1 MSPVRKL
8 QQWLDAYVF
17 TDKQTARLVC
27 RLIPATCPFAR
38 RVRLFGRVFAIPPLC
53 KINPVYEQLA
63 HLRIR
68 AVTYLDPDPGR

>member
-8 QQWLDAYVF
+8 RLWLDAYVF
-17 TDKQTARLVC
+17 TDQETAQLVF

-38 RVRLFGRVFAIPPLC
+38 RVRIFHKVIVIPPLC
-53 KINPVYEQLA
+53 KFNPVYEQLV

-68 AVTYLDPDPGR
+68 AMAYLDPDH